1 MDRLI
6 SLEARSVDLAVEPPF
21 LLGRARLEP
30 QAHEYVIDGKPT
42 RMQPQT
48 LKVLIA
54 LHDRSGQVVSR
65 DELVDRCWG
74 GRIVG
79 DDVINR
85 CISLLR
91 QFAAESGGF
100 EIQTVPKSGYR
111 LIAIDTPQLD
121 DSPQI
126 GGGAWPAAR
135 RRFVVGGCVSVVMA
149 AAAGAWIDFGPVS
162 ASPSTRIAVLPF
174 ANLTGDPTQAYFS
187 DGIAEELRAAL
198 SRAGMQVIGRTSSEA
213 VRNMDARAAAAKL
226 GVPNILIGSVRRSP
240 GTIRIDAQLVH
251 GSDGVEQWSQ
261 SYDRAP
267 GDVIKIQTNIA
278 ENVAM
283 ALSAALGNGV
293 RSAIRAGG
301 TRNPEAQRF
310 VLQALAAERAGT
322 QPGDQRALKLF
333 EDAIA
338 ADRLYGDAYAR
349 KAYLLEYYAES
360 YASTFAEVNAYRSD
374 ALRSARIALRIAP
387 DLSRAHWA
395 LANYL
400 QGVLDFA
407 SSDIEYRRAID
418 FAPGD
423 AGPMS
428 DYALLVLRIGSSKQA
443 LALADRALRLDP
455 LDPDA
460 YRRRFLVTLL

>member
-1 MDRLI
+1 M
-6 SLEARSVDLAVEPPF
+6 
-21 LLGRARLEP
+21 
-30 QAHEYVIDGKPT
+30 
-42 RMQPQT
+42 
-48 LKVLIA
+48 
-54 LHDRSGQVVSR
+54 
-65 DELVDRCWG
+65 
-74 GRIVG
+74 
-79 DDVINR
+79 
-85 CISLLR
+85 
-91 QFAAESGGF
+91 
-100 EIQTVPKSGYR
+100 
-111 LIAIDTPQLD
+111 
-121 DSPQI
+121 
-126 GGGAWPAAR
+126 
-135 RRFVVGGCVSVVMA
+135 
-149 AAAGAWIDFGPVS
+149 
-162 ASPSTRIAVLPF
+162 LPF
-174 ANLTGDPTQAYFS
+174 ANLTGDPTQAYLS